1 MTKPFHEGYVM
12 IDHRA
17 SPGTAQVPEGTLLE
31 AATMH
36 CSHCGTVV
44 IINPNRTRERPSCN
58 RCMKYVCDNCA
69 IEMKQPDYIHQS
81 YQQKVDNIYKGLN
94 TSNG

>member
-1 MTKPFHEGYVM
+1 MSKIHEGYLM

-17 SPGTAQVPEGTLLE
+17 SPGTPEVPEGTVFE

-44 IINPNRTRERPSCN
+44 IVNPNRTRERAWCQPCD
-58 RCMKYVCDNCA
+58 KYVCDNCG
-69 IEMKQPDYIHQS
+69 IEMKLPDYNHKPY
-81 YQQKVDNIYKGLN
+81 YQRNLEVLN
-94 TSNG
+94 KLSHG